1 MPRIVPAD
9 ITQLRQ
15 HIAKLEGS
23 RPVAGV
29 LPFGLDM
36 IDSRLPKGGLALGA
50 LHEIAGSG
58 RGVIDGAAAGLFAA
72 GIAARS
78 DGLVLWCAVE
88 SDLFAPGLAQAGLAP
103 GRVVHVEADNDTEV
117 LAVCEEALRHGGL
130 GAVVGEVARLSM
142 IASRRLQLAAEG
154 ARTLALMV
162 RRWDTEKAAA
172 QFGLPTAAMTRW
184 RVTAAPSAPLPVSG
198 VGRARWRLEL
208 LRCKGGET
216 AEFDVEACDGQG
228 HLALSA
234 PLVHRPVA
242 AADGQRANKRRAA
255 S

>member
-1 MPRIVPAD
+1 MPGTQPAD
-9 ITQLRQ
+9 IDQLRQ
-15 HIAKLEGS
+15 HISRLEGE
-23 RPVAGV
+23 RRVAGV
-29 LPFGLDM
+29 LPFGLNL
-36 IDSRLPKGGLALGA
+36 IDSRLPGGGLALGA

-58 RGVIDGAAAGLFAA
+58 KGAVDGAAAGLFAA

-78 DGLVLWCAVE
+78 DGLVMWCARPG
-88 SDLFAPGLAQAGLAP
+88 DLFAPGLAQGGLPP
-103 GRVVHVEADNDTEV
+103 GRVIHVEADDDKGV
-117 LAVCEEALRHGGL
+117 LAACEEALRHGGL

-154 ARTLALMV
+154 ARTLGLMV
-162 RRWDTEKAAA
+162 RRWGTEKEAA

-184 RVTAAPSAPLPVSG
+184 RVTSIPSAPLPVPG
-198 VGRARWRLEL
+198 IGRARWRLEL
-208 LRCKGGET
+208 LRCKGGQT

-228 HLALSA
+228 HLAVSA

-242 AADGQRANKRRAA
+242 AADERHRAA

>member
-1 MPRIVPAD
+1 MPRSQPAD
-9 ITQLRQ
+9 IDQLRR
-15 HIAKLEGS
+15 HISRLEGQRRVS
-23 RPVAGV
+23 GV
-29 LPFGLDM
+29 LPFGLEV

-50 LHEIAGSG
+50 LHDIAGSG

-78 DGLVLWCAVE
+78 EGLVMWCARQG
-88 SDLFAPGLAQAGLAP
+88 DLFAPGLAQAGLTP
-103 GRVVHVEADNDTEV
+103 GRVIHVEADDDTGV
-117 LAVCEEALRHGGL
+117 LAACEEALRHGGL

-154 ARTLALMV
+154 ARTLALTV
-162 RRWDTEKAAA
+162 RRWDTEKGAA

-184 RVTAAPSAPLPVSG
+184 RVTAIPSVPLPVPG
-198 VGRARWRLEL
+198 IGRARWRLEL

-234 PLVHRPVA
+234 PLAHRPAA
-242 AADGQRANKRRAA
+242 AADRAQSIA

>member
-9 ITQLRQ
+9 IDQLRQ
-15 HIAKLEGS
+15 HISRLEGE
-23 RPVAGV
+23 RRARGV
-29 LPFGLDM
+29 LPFGLEA

-50 LHEIAGSG
+50 LHEISGSG
-58 RGVIDGAAAGLFAA
+58 RGAVDGAAAGLFAA

-78 DGLVLWCAVE
+78 EGLVMWCTAQN
-88 SDLFAPGLAQAGLAP
+88 DLFAPGLAQAGLLP
-103 GRVVHVEADNDTEV
+103 ERVIHVEADDDTAV
-117 LAVCEEALRHGGL
+117 LAACEEGLRHGGL
-130 GAVVGEVARLSM
+130 GTVVGEVARLSM

-154 ARTLALMV
+154 VRTLGLMV
-162 RRWDTEKAAA
+162 RRWDTEKGAA

-184 RVTAAPSAPLPVSG
+184 RVTAMPSAPLPVPG
-198 VGRARWRLEL
+198 VGRACWRLEL

-216 AEFDVEACDGQG
+216 AEFYVEACDGQG

-242 AADGQRANKRRAA
+242 AADGQYSAA